1 MKPKVS
7 ILVPI
12 YKVENFIE
20 RCAISLFEQTFD
32 AIEYIFVNDQSPDRS
47 IELLKDVI
55 VKYPNRESNITIIDH
70 EANIGLAGARNTGVE
85 HASGEYILH
94 VDSDDYLD
102 LNAIELLYAKA
113 VETNSDIV
121 TCNYV
126 LQWGEIQNEAVQ
138 NIGKDKVDFINL
150 MLSSQAIV
158 GVVNKLFRRKLYI
171 DNNIRAFE
179 GVNFGEDYVTSPR
192 LAYYAN
198 SVSKIDVPVYH
209 YIQTNTN
216 SYTKKLT
223 KRHIDNIL
231 FVFEELTDF
240 FESKE
245 DYSLYKNAILEG
257 KLRKK
262 IELFFIT
269 DSIYWRELYLAF
281 PEVKQINDL
290 SILTVRENI
299 IYKLI
304 ENRNFLLLKLYR
316 CSYNFAVYIYQKLK
330 GRL

>member
-1 MKPKVS
+1 MSKVS
-7 ILVPI
+7 ILVPV
-12 YKVENFIE
+12 YGVEKFIE
-20 RCAISLFEQTFD
+20 RCAISLFEQTFAD
-32 AIEYIFVNDQSPDRS
+32 IEFIFVNDCTPDNS
-47 IELLKDVI
+47 IEILGKTI
-55 VKYPNRESNITIIDH
+55 EKYPHRKSQVQIINH
-70 EANIGLAGARNTGVE
+70 EVNKGLAGARNTGVE
-85 HASGEYILH
+85 HASGDYILH

-126 LQWGEIQNEAVQ
+126 LQWGEIQHEAVQ

-171 DNNIRAFE
+171 DNNIKAFE

-198 SVSKIDVPVYH
+198 SVSKIDNPVYH

-223 KRHIDNIL
+223 KGHIDNIL
-231 FVFEELTDF
+231 FVFEELTNF
-240 FESKE
+240 FGNKE
-245 DYSLYKNAILEG
+245 DYHLYKKAILEG

-269 DSIYWRELYLAF
+269 DSKYWNDLYLAF

-304 ENRNFLLLKLYR
+304 ENRNFLLLKLYKR
-316 CSYNFAVYIYQKLK
+316 SYNFAVYIYQKLK